1 MTSTAGRW
9 TGQGSV
15 APGYPTVI
23 CGPVT
28 HRVSFTDRI
37 TVMNAR
43 SVELFRGP
51 AGAERSDF
59 LAERGETFLRV
70 TEGLPPDTPVA
81 VPWYGGGAALD
92 IAVVTVTRDAP
103 PRAYDCRI
111 AAEPTAF
118 LLVSFR
124 RVPVRKAIARGG
136 LRAGGRRPW
145 LATRLGTLIS
155 TP

>member
-1 MTSTAGRW
+1 
-9 TGQGSV
+9 
-15 APGYPTVI
+15 
-23 CGPVT
+23 
-28 HRVSFTDRI
+28 
-37 TVMNAR
+37 MNAR

-51 AGAERSDF
+51 AGAERADF

-70 TEGLPPDTPVA
+70 AGGLPPDTPVA

-92 IAVVTVTRDAP
+92 LAVVTVTRDAP
-103 PRAYDCRI
+103 PRAYDFRI
-111 AAEPTAF
+111 TAEPTAF
-118 LLVSFR
+118 LLVAFR
-124 RVPVRKAIARGG
+124 RMPVRKAIARGG